1 MYDHTETTIREFNSN
16 HRILHVGTNELK
28 STKTA
33 SHIRPVIDLALSLKS
48 DTNAVTIALIVSRKE
63 SLNNKSKG
71 RKQPN
76 YKHVR

>member
-1 MYDHTETTIREFNSN
+1 MYDHAETTIREFNSN
-16 HRILHVGTNELK
+16 HIILHVRTNELK

-63 SLNNKSKG
+63 ILNNKSKG

-76 YKHVR
+76 YEHVR

>member
-1 MYDHTETTIREFNSN
+1 MYDHAETTIREFNSN
-16 HRILHVGTNELK
+16 HIILHVETNELK

-63 SLNNKSKG
+63 ILNNKSKG